1 MENTTGFKRA
11 SEAPIVRTWAM
22 YTLLAGFLSI
32 AFVLMLEVPTFPS
45 SNGAAVDA
53 GQFAYPILLASVS
66 AILLT
71 HPHSVLKGLR
81 PSRRLRL
88 LSALAGVSYS
98 VFFMFVSNLITIPTS
113 SELAQ
118 LPPRWATQG
127 FVATLVAYG
136 PYAYWPI
143 LETWIPPLGVFVAVS
158 IGTGL
163 LLVFLSVM
171 MYYSASLMVLNLR
184 NRKGARGSGGGS
196 FATAG
201 SLVTAC
207 LTNGCGCC
215 TSLVLPL
222 VLGVFGISASST
234 LSAIVSGAPL
244 LLDATV
250 TIDLALILAGILLL
264 SRRLEPLALPRLAGR
279 SS

>member
-1 MENTTGFKRA
+1 MDNMTGLKSA
-11 SEAPIVRTWAM
+11 SAAPVVRVWAM
-22 YTLLAGFLSI
+22 YALVAGFVAAAS
-32 AFVLMLEVPTFPS
+32 VLMLEVPTFPS
-45 SNGAAVDA
+45 SNSAAANA
-53 GQFAYPILLASVS
+53 GQLAYPILLASV
-66 AILLT
+66 AAVLLT
-71 HPHSVLKGLR
+71 HPHSVLRALR
-81 PSRRLRL
+81 PSRRLRF

-98 VFFMFVSNLITIPTS
+98 VFFMFVSNLITFPTQ

-118 LPPRWATQG
+118 LPARWATHG

-143 LETWIPPLGVFVAVS
+143 LETWIPSLGVFVAVS

-171 MYYSASLMVLNLR
+171 MYYSVALMVLNLA
-184 NRKGARGSGGGS
+184 NRKGGKASGGGS

-215 TSLVLPL
+215 TSLFLPL
-222 VLGVFGISASST
+222 VLGVFGISASSA

-244 LLDATV
+244 LLDMTV
-250 TIDLALILAGILLL
+250 TLDLALLLAGILLL
-264 SRRLEPLALPRLAGR
+264 SRRLEPLALSRLAGQT
-279 SS
+279 S